1 MDTLP
6 LLALAR
12 SSDKLPL
19 SMLVQGLVPSGS
31 NDADSSGSAPPTT
44 RRRASASTG
53 AGSSGSTPPTMR
65 RRARRRAST
74 PSSDSEG
81 YVTLNTRGNVV
92 VRFKKQPKS
101 RKEARESGM
110 RIVAEYEQTLKK
122 AKTVG
127 KVKKTESAD
136 PNAVIETLTDG
147 LTEPDTDPNAVI
159 ETMTERETDKTT
171 SRQWRQRR
179 KAVREGALVWR
190 QVWRLVPE
198 RGDWSDSVDDEE
210 VWSPKND
217 VDWN

>member
-19 SMLVQGLVPSGS
+19 SVLVQGLVPSGS
-31 NDADSSGSAPPTT
+31 NDADSSGSA
-44 RRRASASTG
+44 RASASTG

-81 YVTLNTRGNVV
+81 YVTLNTRGNVIV
-92 VRFKKQPKS
+92 SFKKQPKS

-127 KVKKTESAD
+127 EVEKTESAD

-190 QVWRLVPE
+190 QVWRLVPDDDL
-198 RGDWSDSVDDEE
+198 GQSDSVDDEE

>member
-6 LLALAR
+6 LLALAC

-19 SMLVQGLVPSGS
+19 SMLVQGLAPSGS

-101 RKEARESGM
+101 HKEARESGM

-127 KVKKTESAD
+127 KVKK
-136 PNAVIETLTDG
+136 
-147 LTEPDTDPNAVI
+147 TEPDTDPNAVI

>member
-31 NDADSSGSAPPTT
+31 NDADSSGSA
-44 RRRASASTG
+44 RASASTG

-110 RIVAEYEQTLKK
+110 RIVPEYEQTLKK

-127 KVKKTESAD
+127 KVKK
-136 PNAVIETLTDG
+136 
-147 LTEPDTDPNAVI
+147 TEPDTDPNAVI

>member
-6 LLALAR
+6 LLALAP

-19 SMLVQGLVPSGS
+19 SVLVQGLVPSGS

-127 KVKKTESAD
+127 KVKKTE
-136 PNAVIETLTDG
+136 
-147 LTEPDTDPNAVI
+147 PDTDPNAVI

>member
-110 RIVAEYEQTLKK
+110 RIVPEYEQTLKK

-127 KVKKTESAD
+127 KVKK
-136 PNAVIETLTDG
+136 
-147 LTEPDTDPNAVI
+147 TEPDTDPNAVI

-190 QVWRLVPE
+190 QVWRLVPDDDL
-198 RGDWSDSVDDEE
+198 GQSDSVDDEE
-210 VWSPKND
+210 VWSPQND

>member
-1 MDTLP
+1 
-6 LLALAR
+6 
-12 SSDKLPL
+12 
-19 SMLVQGLVPSGS
+19 
-31 NDADSSGSAPPTT
+31 
-44 RRRASASTG
+44 
-53 AGSSGSTPPTMR
+53 MR

-92 VRFKKQPKS
+92 VRFKKQQKS
-101 RKEARESGM
+101 HKEARESGM

-127 KVKKTESAD
+127 KVKK
-136 PNAVIETLTDG
+136 
-147 LTEPDTDPNAVI
+147 TEPDTDPNAVI

-190 QVWRLVPE
+190 QVWRLVPDDDL
-198 RGDWSDSVDDEE
+198 GQSDSVDDEE

>member
-1 MDTLP
+1 
-6 LLALAR
+6 
-12 SSDKLPL
+12 
-19 SMLVQGLVPSGS
+19 
-31 NDADSSGSAPPTT
+31 
-44 RRRASASTG
+44 
-53 AGSSGSTPPTMR
+53 
-65 RRARRRAST
+65 
-74 PSSDSEG
+74 
-81 YVTLNTRGNVV
+81 
-92 VRFKKQPKS
+92 
-101 RKEARESGM
+101 M

-122 AKTVG
+122 AKKTVG
-127 KVKKTESAD
+127 KVKK
-136 PNAVIETLTDG
+136 
-147 LTEPDTDPNAVI
+147 TEPDTDPNAVI

>member
-6 LLALAR
+6 LLALAP
-12 SSDKLPL
+12 SSDKPPL

-31 NDADSSGSAPPTT
+31 NDADSSGSTPPTT
-44 RRRASASTG
+44 RCRASASTG

-81 YVTLNTRGNVV
+81 YVTLNTRGNVI

-127 KVKKTESAD
+127 KVKK
-136 PNAVIETLTDG
+136 
-147 LTEPDTDPNAVI
+147 TEPDTDPNAVI

>member
-6 LLALAR
+6 LLALAP

-127 KVKKTESAD
+127 KVKKTE
-136 PNAVIETLTDG
+136 
-147 LTEPDTDPNAVI
+147 PDTDPNAVI

>member
-19 SMLVQGLVPSGS
+19 SVLVQGLVPSGS

-127 KVKKTESAD
+127 KVKKTE
-136 PNAVIETLTDG
+136 
-147 LTEPDTDPNAVI
+147 PDTDPNAVI

>member
-19 SMLVQGLVPSGS
+19 SMLVQGLVPSCS

-81 YVTLNTRGNVV
+81 YVTLNTRGNVI

-101 RKEARESGM
+101 HKEARESGM

-127 KVKKTESAD
+127 KVKKTESA
-136 PNAVIETLTDG
+136 VIETLTDE
-147 LTEPDTDPNAVI
+147 LTKPDTDPNAVI

-210 VWSPKND
+210 AWSPKND

>member
-6 LLALAR
+6 LLALAP

-31 NDADSSGSAPPTT
+31 NDADSSGSA
-44 RRRASASTG
+44 RASASTG

-81 YVTLNTRGNVV
+81 YVTLNTRGNVMV
-92 VRFKKQPKS
+92 SFKKQPKS
-101 RKEARESGM
+101 RKAARESGM

-127 KVKKTESAD
+127 KVKK
-136 PNAVIETLTDG
+136 
-147 LTEPDTDPNAVI
+147 TEPDTDPNAVI

-198 RGDWSDSVDDEE
+198 RGDRSDSVDDEE
-210 VWSPKND
+210 VCSPKND